1 MTSIPTITALPSNV
15 TSEGLPVAE
24 AIPLEQYLR
33 PSAPLVPTTPVR
45 RSTNHTTMTSIFV
58 EGMSSRFS
66 LEGAITVSDVLHS
79 APSLGDNDLIPLDY
93 FFKKRDTNSR
103 IFSNPDK
110 LKNIMDILQL
120 NLYLIEFRGN
130 GDRARGD
137 NGFLDQRLKDIMKR
151 MDSRYERSI
160 LVAFNVIQENSER
173 GYGDKIR
180 LLRKQ
185 VNDWWKDAYKITDN
199 VKIDQGKL
207 RGICDEYRWY
217 RIQYLKEIYGE
228 EWENFI
234 WRILDIDDI
243 GEFFN
248 EIIPAYKN
256 AEEEKKKTYHSRKSY
271 GNFGNIPFYSP

>member
-58 EGMSSRFS
+58 KNPGMSSRFS

-79 APSLGDNDLIPLDY
+79 APSLGDNDILPLDY
-93 FFKKRDTNSR
+93 AFKKRKTNNR
-103 IFSNPDK
+103 LNNGG
-110 LKNIMDILQL
+110 LTNTMDILQL
-120 NLYLIEFRGN
+120 ILYMVEFRGN
-130 GDRARGD
+130 GARARGD
-137 NGFLDQRLKDIMKR
+137 NEFLDKRVEDILR
-151 MDSRYERSI
+151 MRRNSRYERRI
-160 LVAFNVIQENSER
+160 LVAFNVIQANSER
-173 GYGDKIR
+173 EYPDTMK
-180 LLRKQ
+180 LLRKDA
-185 VNDWWKDAYKITDN
+185 NNWWKDAYKIIDN
-199 VKIDQGKL
+199 FDENPEDKIDIGNF
-207 RGICDEYRWY
+207 EYRFY
-217 RIQYLKEIYGE
+217 RIQCLKKIYGE

-248 EIIPAYKN
+248 DIIPVYKN
-256 AEEEKKKTYHSRKSY
+256 AEKEKKKTNR
-271 GNFGNIPFYSP
+271 

>member
-1 MTSIPTITALPSNV
+1 MTSIPTINALPSNV

-33 PSAPLVPTTPVR
+33 PSTPLVPTTPVR
-45 RSTNHTTMTSIFV
+45 RSTNHTTMNSIFV

-66 LEGAITVSDVLHS
+66 LEGATTVDDVLNS
-79 APSLGDNDLIPLDY
+79 ASSLGDNNMVPLDY
-93 FFKKRDTNSR
+93 VFKNRDTNSR
-103 IFSNPDK
+103 TFSNPGK
-110 LKNIMDILQL
+110 LTNIMDQLQL
-120 NLYLIEFRGN
+120 QLYILEFRGN
-130 GDRARGD
+130 RDRTRGD
-137 NGFLDQRLKDIMKR
+137 NEFLGKRLKDILKR
-151 MDSRYERSI
+151 MDSQYERRI
-160 LVAFNVIQENSER
+160 LVAFNVIQDTCER
-173 GYGDKIR
+173 DYGDTIR

-185 VNDWWKDAYKITDN
+185 ANDWWKDAYKITDN

-207 RGICDEYRWY
+207 IGICDEYRWY

-256 AEEEKKKTYHSRKSY
+256 AEEEKKKTNHGRKSY